1 MNKIIFIL
9 ILFASFSLS
18 AGNIH
23 QKIES
28 CNAGDAGSCDMVGFT
43 YQMKK
48 DYMKAAEYY
57 GKGCDKNFASS
68 CYELAR
74 MYRYGVAVDKD
85 AGKAKE
91 LFAKACKGHYEEAC
105 KALEAM
111 SGSTLY
117 SDSNITSKDLNQNYS
132 PSFDCEQAKSQSEKD
147 ICRSK
152 TVSAL
157 DRRLGNLYKD
167 IKKSMPEQDFDALM
181 KIQRVWVKN
190 RDTVCSVQNSFS
202 KREKCL
208 TGIYNKRLDA
218 FSLISVQDASLQDF
232 KSVYLNGSGEARL
245 RLAVHLY
252 LDDGATEKAL
262 KLIYKVIADKQNEAY
277 DAFVMLQKLH
287 RDYLKEFKD
296 ISKED
301 IENNHNSVGYLL
313 WQSGQ
318 ELEQVLPVLLKEAS
332 FLNPIAEISLT
343 LIYQNT
349 HDRRILS
356 FFESCA
362 KEGIPRCKEVTG
374 EIYFYGWGVKQNV
387 MKGIELLEKS
397 QLEDAYMILASYY
410 YTNQDMTKSK
420 SYYSQSSS
428 LGNTLATYNLG
439 VIAQEEKKYENAVEY
454 FTLAIKQD
462 KTNYSAISELAR
474 MYVEG
479 WGVKQD
485 LVKAMSMLQT
495 VLDNSKDEELK
506 KYVNFN
512 MGAAEYL
519 LAREWQSEK
528 NTDKKKALEKLTSK
542 PMPTQ

>member
-1 MNKIIFIL
+1 MKKILMIV
-9 ILFASFSLS
+9 LFTSFSLS
-18 AGNIH
+18 AGNIQ

-28 CNAGDAGSCDMVGFT
+28 CNAGNAGSCDMVGFT

-48 DYMKAAEYY
+48 NYVKAAEYY
-57 GKGCDKNFASS
+57 DKGCDKNFASS
-68 CYELAR
+68 CYVLAR
-74 MYRYGVAVDKD
+74 MYRHGVAVNED

-91 LFAKACKGHYEEAC
+91 LFTKACKGHYEEAC
-105 KALEAM
+105 KALEAI

-117 SDSNITSKDLNQNYS
+117 ADSNMTSKGLKPNYS
-132 PSFDCEQAKSQSEKD
+132 PSFDCSKMATQIEKD
-147 ICRSK
+147 ICRSE
-152 TVSAL
+152 TVSVL

-167 IKKSMPEQDFDALM
+167 IKKSMLTQDFDALIQ
-181 KIQRVWVKN
+181 IQRDWIKN
-190 RDTVCSVQNSFS
+190 RDTVCSVQNTFS
-202 KREKCL
+202 EREKCL
-208 TGIYNKRLDA
+208 NDIYNKRLDA
-218 FSLISVQDASLQDF
+218 FALINVQEASLQGF

-410 YTNQDMTKSK
+410 YTNQNMTKSK